1 MVIPPRTEMLFKL
14 EKISACY
21 RLSFSSTPLPPLG
34 QATQHVFQRG
44 ILVQDEIL
52 DFWKPAACLLR
63 WF

>member
-1 MVIPPRTEMLFKL
+1 MLFKL